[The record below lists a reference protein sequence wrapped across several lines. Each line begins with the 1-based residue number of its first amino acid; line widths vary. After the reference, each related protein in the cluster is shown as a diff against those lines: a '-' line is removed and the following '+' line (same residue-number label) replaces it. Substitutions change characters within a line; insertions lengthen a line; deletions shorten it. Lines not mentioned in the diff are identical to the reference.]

1 MVGLFMET
9 GMGSRAGMGGLTPI
23 SWLELQSFDQ
33 CGRLELKAWELSQLM
48 EMSRSYCHWQAKGG
62 QQSDI
67 ADDVPYINKDLSA
80 ADYLLRQRDAS
91 AKNAEVPKHGKI
103 E

>member
-9 GMGSRAGMGGLTPI
+9 GMASRAGMGGLTSI
-23 SWLELQSFDQ
+23 SWLELQAFNK
-33 CGRLELKAWELSQLM
+33 CGGLELKAWELSQLM
-48 EMSRSYCHWQAKGG
+48 EMSKSYCQWQAKGG
-62 QQSDI
+62 QQPEI
-67 ADDVPYINKDLSA
+67 ADDVPYINKELNA
-80 ADYLLRQRDAS
+80 GDYLIRQRDAS